1 MTLLDRLL
9 LRSFFK
15 AYMVCLI
22 SFLSLYIVVDLFTNL
37 EDFAGSHRSL
47 GPIVEHIAF
56 YYGYKVTQIFD
67 RLCEAI
73 VLIAAAFT
81 VAWMQRSNELVPLL
95 SAGVSTQ
102 RVVRPLLLGSVI
114 LLGLSVANQEWV
126 IPQIGNRLMNDRDDP
141 NGEKPLMVQGAFEP
155 NGIHIEGETASRTE
169 GMLLV
174 HNMYVVIPENLAGC
188 VYNITAQEG
197 RYIPH
202 HADGPHRGGWL
213 LTQTQPADLRE
224 WKWNQPGILE
234 VIDEGKF
241 FLHTQEV
248 DFDTIT
254 RSRTWY
260 TFASTARL
268 FQELSKP
275 DSSRM
280 APMAVLF
287 HMRLTRLLVGMIL
300 VLAGVSVILRDQ
312 NRNIFLSTGL
322 CLILCGLFFAAQFT
336 CKSLG
341 DNEYLSPAL
350 AAWIPVLTFGPLSL
364 ALFDAVHT

>member
-1 MTLLDRLL
+1 MTLLDRVL
-9 LRSFFK
+9 LRGFFK
-15 AYMVCLI
+15 AYVVCLV

-47 GPIVEHIAF
+47 WPIVEHIAF
-56 YYGYKVTQIFD
+56 YYGFKVTQIFD

-102 RVVRPLLLGSVI
+102 RVVRPLLLGSAI
-114 LLGLSVANQEWV
+114 LLGLSVANQELL
-126 IPQIGNRLMNDRDDP
+126 IPQIGSRLMNDRDDP

-155 NGIHIEGETASRTE
+155 NGIHIEGETASRE
-169 GMLLV
+169 KMQV
-174 HNMYVVIPENLAGC
+174 QNMYVVIPENLAGG
-188 VYNITAQEG
+188 VYNITAQQG
-197 RYIPH
+197 RYIPL
-202 HADGPHRGGWL
+202 DSDEPHRGGWL
-213 LTQTQPADLRE
+213 LSQTQPADLKD

-248 DFDTIT
+248 DFDAVT

-268 FQELSKP
+268 WQELSKP

-312 NRNIFLSTGL
+312 NRNVFLSTGL
-322 CLILCGLFFAAQFT
+322 CLVLCGLFFAAQFT

-350 AAWIPVLTFGPLSL
+350 AAWIPVLIFGPLAL
-364 ALFDAVHT
+364 AMFDAVHT

>member
-1 MTLLDRLL
+1 MTLLDRVL
-9 LRSFFK
+9 LRGFFK
-15 AYMVCLI
+15 AYLVCLI

-37 EDFAGSHRSL
+37 EDFAGEHKTL
-47 GPIVEHIAF
+47 WPIVQHIVA
-56 YYGYKVTQIFD
+56 YYGFKVTQIFD

-81 VAWMQRSNELVPLL
+81 IAWMQRSNELVPLL

-114 LLGLSVANQEWV
+114 LLGLSLANQELV
-126 IPQIGNRLMNDRDDP
+126 IPQIGSRLMNDRDDP
-141 NGEKPLMVQGAFEP
+141 KGKKPLMVQGAFEP
-155 NGIHIEGETASRTE
+155 NGIHIDGETGSRDQE
-169 GMLLV
+169 QMLV
-174 HNMYVVIPENLAGC
+174 HTMYVVIPENLAGQLI
-188 VYNITAQEG
+188 NITAQEG

-202 HADGPHRGGWL
+202 GEGPYHGGWL
-213 LTQTQPADLRE
+213 LTQTQPADL
-224 WKWNQPGILE
+224 KKDGWNQPGILE

-241 FLHTQEV
+241 FLHTEEV
-248 DFDTIT
+248 DFDMIT
-254 RSRTWY
+254 RSRAWY

-268 FQELSKP
+268 QVELSKP

-287 HMRLTRLLVGMIL
+287 HMRLTRLPVGMIL

-312 NRNIFLSTGL
+312 NRNVFLSTGM
-322 CLILCGLFFAAQFT
+322 CLVLCGLFFAAQFT

-350 AAWIPVLTFGPLSL
+350 AAWIPVLIFGPLSL
-364 ALFDAVHT
+364 AMFDAVHT